1 MALKAGVKVEGLTE
15 CLRDM
20 KQLEPELFK
29 ELKVELKDVAED
41 VLHDAQNDMPVK
53 SARALQS
60 MRAGA
65 DTGGP
70 FVAGGKKSVPYY
82 GWLDF
87 GSRTPIRG
95 RPRSVGPWKG
105 SGAGP
110 KKGRFL
116 YPAIDRNAEN
126 IVRKSVAAFEK
137 AKKKAFRN
145 PLP

>member
-1 MALKAGVKVEGLTE
+1 VALKAGIKVDGLVE
-15 CLRDM
+15 LQRDL
-20 KQLEPELFK
+20 KQLDPELAK
-29 ELKVELKDVAED
+29 SLKAELKDVAED

-60 MRAGA
+60 MKAGA
-65 DTGGP
+65 DVKGP
-70 FVAGGKKSVPYY
+70 YVSGGKRSVPYY

-116 YPAIDRNAEN
+116 FPAIDRNREN
-126 IVRKSVAAFEK
+126 ITRRAVAAFQK
-137 AKKKAFRN
+137 AKKQAFKS

>member
-1 MALKAGVKVEGLTE
+1 MPLKAGIKVEGLVE
-15 CLRDM
+15 LQRD
-20 KQLEPELFK
+20 LK
-29 ELKVELKDVAED
+29 ELDPALAKNLKSELRDVAET

-60 MRAGA
+60 MKAGSDA
-65 DTGGP
+65 GGP

-87 GSRTPIRG
+87 GSRTPVKG

-116 YPAIDRNAEN
+116 FPAIDRNRDVIE
-126 IVRKSVAAFEK
+126 RKATDAFEK
-137 AKKKAFRN
+137 AKKEAFG

>member
-1 MALKAGVKVEGLTE
+1 MPLKAGVKVEGLVE
-15 CLRDM
+15 LQRDL
-20 KQLEPELFK
+20 KQLDPALAK
-29 ELKVELKDVAED
+29 TLRAELKDVAED

-53 SARALQS
+53 SGRALES
-60 MRAGA
+60 MKAGA
-65 DTGGP
+65 DAGGP
-70 FVAGGKKSVPYY
+70 YVAGGKRSVPYY

-110 KKGRFL
+110 KKGRIIF
-116 YPAIDRNAEN
+116 PAIDRNRDN
-126 IVRKSVAAFEK
+126 ITRRSVDAFEK
-137 AKKKAFRN
+137 AKKEAFRN